1 MAYTFDKTDFLKI
14 YPQFATVG
22 VDLFAFNQEFA
33 QKIANSYIPTTEPN
47 NSFKIGTYHVLA
59 YLLSLNTVSGGQGLA
74 GVTSNASEGSV
85 SVGMSI
91 PPLANTWWGRNNLG
105 LTALMFLRSYTCGG
119 AFVSGNLPTDIVD
132 V

>member
-1 MAYTFDKTDFLKI
+1 MAYSFDKTDFLKI
-14 YPQFATVG
+14 YPQFSTVG
-22 VDLFAFNQEFA
+22 EDLFNFNLLFA
-33 QKIANSYIPTTEPN
+33 QKIVNSYIPTTEPD
-47 NSFKIGTYHVLA
+47 SAFKIGTYYVLA
-59 YLLSLNTVSGGQGLA
+59 YLLSLNTVSDGQG
-74 GVTSNASEGSV
+74 GVGIVSNASEGSV

-91 PPLANTWWGRNNLG
+91 PALANTWWGKNNLG